1 MKFENINKFK
11 INKGCVI
18 WITGL
23 SGAGKTTL
31 AKKLGNNLKKN
42 GVPNILIDGDVMRNI
57 LSVNKNNEN
66 YSNESRKEMAF
77 KYSQISSELAN
88 QGFCVITSVVGMFED
103 IYLWNRKNL
112 PGYFEVFL
120 DIPLKILK
128 KRDNKGIYKKFE
140 MGKIQNV
147 AGLDLEVQKPAKPN
161 LHIKENSEVD
171 ITMINSFVIETMFKN
186 Q

>member
-31 AKKLGNNLKKN
+31 AKKIGNNLKKN

-66 YSNESRKEMAF
+66 YTNEFRKEMSF
-77 KYSQISSELAN
+77 KYSQISLELAN

-128 KRDNKGIYKKFE
+128 ERDNKGIYKKFE

-147 AGLDLEVQKPAKPN
+147 AGLDLEIQKPAKPN
-161 LHIKENSEVD
+161 LYIKKNNEVD
-171 ITMINSFVIETMFKN
+171 ITIISNFVIETMFKN

>member
-31 AKKLGNNLKKN
+31 AKKIGNNLKKI

-57 LSVNKNNEN
+57 ISVNKNNE
-66 YSNESRKEMAF
+66 SFTNESRKEMAF
-77 KYSQISSELAN
+77 KYSQISSELAS
-88 QGFCVITSVVGMFED
+88 QGFCVITSVIGMFED
-103 IYLWNRKNL
+103 IYTWNRKNL

-120 DIPLKILK
+120 DIPLQILK
-128 KRDNKGIYKKFE
+128 KRDNKGIYKKFA

-161 LHIKENSEVD
+161 LHIKENNKVD
-171 ITMINSFVIETMFKN
+171 ITIINNHVIETMFKN